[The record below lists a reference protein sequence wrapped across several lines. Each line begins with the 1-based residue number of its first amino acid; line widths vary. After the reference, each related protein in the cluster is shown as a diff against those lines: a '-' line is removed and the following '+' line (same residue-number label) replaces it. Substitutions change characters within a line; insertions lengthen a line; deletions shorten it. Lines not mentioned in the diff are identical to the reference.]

1 MGVLLV
7 SDSRT
12 HSLSFYHTKSGSA
25 LVASPYK
32 ESPTHPPTINYVK
45 TELIKFHG
53 GKIPQKKLRFS
64 QIAEDENNSSVILLP
79 VSCNPRACE
88 GAANTRSAVMAWF
101 QQCHSSWV
109 VNVNL
114 ILLLYSCDFK
124 TVLKTQNM
132 SPTIHTSS
140 WMCTFMWS
148 VGREKPFFFSFVCA
162 VSVCTVISELHGGA
176 AVSLWFFGV
185 FLRLQGWRR
194 VGPNQADH
202 LSPSTP
208 SLLPPPVSSFNHS
221 LHPLLHLSVPP
232 LPPSLRSAD

>member
-12 HSLSFYHTKSGSA
+12 HSWSLYQTKSGSA

-32 ESPTHPPTINYVK
+32 ESQTHPPTINYVK
-45 TELIKFHG
+45 TRLIKFHG

-88 GAANTRSAVMAWF
+88 GAANTRSAIMAWF

-132 SPTIHTSS
+132 SPTKHTSS

-176 AVSLWFFGV
+176 AVSLWFFWV